1 MHRIMIGGLIG
12 CVAGLSGCGTLG
24 KGFPTWESTF
34 AKTSFKS
41 ADGKSADGQS
51 ADGQSATGSSS
62 ASDPLAVDIPVA
74 RPTDQ
79 SPVTL
84 GAAVSRTRVAPGE
97 QVMLV
102 VRCQTAEHWHI
113 YAVDGPVDV
122 GVPTRLNLTL
132 PAGMTQPYP
141 WQLPTAAVAA
151 SPLGEISTYAGDF
164 RFVIP
169 LQISPT
175 APLGKME
182 LQCEVA
188 YQACSEST
196 CLAPGSQHLVIPLT
210 VQSR

>member
-1 MHRIMIGGLIG
+1 MRRIVIGGLIG

-34 AKTSFKS
+34 AKASFQS
-41 ADGKSADGQS
+41 AGGKSADGQS
-51 ADGQSATGSSS
+51 AAGSDS

-79 SPVTL
+79 RPVTL

-97 QVMLV
+97 QVILV
-102 VRCQTAEHWHI
+102 VRCQTAEPWHI
-113 YAVDGPVDV
+113 YAVDGAADV
-122 GVPTRLNLTL
+122 GVPTRLNLAL
-132 PAGMTQPYP
+132 PAGMTQPHP
-141 WQLPTAAVAA
+141 WQLPAATVAA
-151 SPLGEISTYAGDF
+151 SPLGEINTYAGDF
-164 RFVIP
+164 RFLIP

-196 CLAPGSQHLVIPLT
+196 CLAPDSQHLVIPLT